1 MLFDEENVEQM
12 MNVMGQGARQ
22 AATRMASAS
31 AAQKNAALQA
41 LADVLGE
48 QSDFLQAANEQ
59 DIARAQ
65 DAGLSAPMVDR
76 LRLTPKV
83 IDTLQEGCLQ
93 LAAMPDVIGTVS
105 GLQEQPSGIRVGQ
118 MRVPIGVLE

>member
-83 IDTLQEGCLQ
+83 IDTLRK
-93 LAAMPDVIGTVS
+93 AACNWRLCPM
-105 GLQEQPSGIRVGQ
+105 
-118 MRVPIGVLE
+118 